1 MIKSLNSITEI
12 DIKKIADSVIR
23 ARGKAYYKE
32 GLVRSLETNGK
43 KILAE
48 VEGNSIYDVEISIE
62 KGELECICSCPYD
75 GEICKHVVAVLYQ
88 WINRNNEK
96 NKTNLKIAKSPE
108 YEKYLESL
116 SKKELIFL
124 LLELSKDF
132 KEVKHN
138 LSLRTAALSTEQNE
152 ETITTIISHFKRELA
167 SNNLDYY
174 QLPYVIRSLER
185 IKQSINNI
193 SPEVRQRLLEVFIE
207 ESVKAYEEGVDDSNG
222 RLGDFISDCTE
233 DLGKA
238 IAEQNLPYENK
249 KEIIKKYIKAIKDDE
264 YGFEDNYW
272 QLLLTIAQKPAE
284 YNFLISEIKFL
295 AEKTTDKYEKDNLKE
310 FLIELYEKSGKGDEY
325 LKEIENKLEWSGD
338 YLRLAEYWKDKGN
351 VHKAIE
357 IAQQGIDK
365 RKNSFGNEE
374 LFRFLEE
381 LYKQKGNEKELLA
394 TYISHFSEA
403 SSLPFYRKIKSLAKK
418 YDRWE
423 KHKHYLLKEAKPHVY
438 IDILLDEGE
447 EGMAIKEAIS
457 NDELPDKSKEKIAG
471 FIKEKYPNESLQIY
485 DLLVNKYISYGARGA
500 YREAVQYL
508 RNVKEIYLAILDDI
522 IGWERYI
529 EKIKKENYRKSA
541 LLSELRKIN
550 KNGKR

>member
-1 MIKSLNSITEI
+1 MIKNIDTITES
-12 DIKKIADSVIR
+12 DIKKLVDNVIH

-32 GLVRSLETNGK
+32 GLVRSLETDGK

-48 VEGNSIYDVEISIE
+48 VEGNSIYDVEISVE
-62 KGELECICSCPYD
+62 KGEIECICSCPYKW
-75 GEICKHVVAVLYQ
+75 EICKHVVAVLYQ

-96 NKTNLKIAKSPE
+96 NKTNLKIAKSPDF
-108 YEKYLESL
+108 EKYLEDL
-116 SKKELIFL
+116 SKKELISL
-124 LLELSKDF
+124 LLELSKDYR
-132 KEVKHN
+132 EVKHN
-138 LSLRTAALSTEQNE
+138 LSLRTATLSTEQNE

-174 QLPYVIRSLER
+174 QLPNVIRSLER
-185 IKQSINNI
+185 IKKSVNNI
-193 SPEVRQRLLEVFIE
+193 SSDVRQKLLERFIE
-207 ESVKAYEEGVDDSNG
+207 ESVKAYEEGADDSDG

-249 KEIIKKYIKAIKDDE
+249 KEIIKKYLKVIKDDE
-264 YGFEDNYW
+264 YGFDDNYC
-272 QLLLTIAQKPAE
+272 QLILTIAQKPAE

-295 AEKTTDKYEKDNLKE
+295 AEKTTDEYEKDKLKE

-325 LKEIENKLEWSGD
+325 LREIENKLEWSED

-365 RKNSFGNEE
+365 RKNFFGNED
-374 LFRFLEE
+374 LFRFLEG
-381 LYKQKGNEKELLA
+381 LYGQEGKEKELLA

-403 SSLPFYRKIKSLAKK
+403 SSLNFYRKIKYLAQKQGQ
-418 YDRWE
+418 WE
-423 KHKHYLLKEAKPHVY
+423 KHKLYLLNEAKPHVY
-438 IDILLDEGE
+438 IDILLDECE
-447 EGMAIKEAIS
+447 EGKAIKEALS
-457 NDELPDKSKEKIAG
+457 NEELPDKSREKVAK
-471 FIKEKYPNESLQIY
+471 FIKKKYPKESLQIY
-485 DLLVNKYISYGARGA
+485 DILAKKYISHGARGA
-500 YREAVQYL
+500 YEEASRYL
-508 RNVKEIYLAILDDI
+508 KDIKEIYFVVLNDFN
-522 IGWERYI
+522 GWERYI

-541 LLSELRKIN
+541 LLDELRKIE